1 MAQFQSN
8 IPAAISNWNLNNP
21 ILRKKTLKSVADELG
36 IPSSSLSQIDRNN
49 SANTFQKHCAV
60 IFESKRKSKQLEVL
74 ELYKKLDIPLVNRL
88 VKICN
93 ILECNI
99 WDVVKKVE

>member
-1 MAQFQSN
+1 MAQFRSN
-8 IPAAISNWNLNNP
+8 IPETISNWNLNNP
-21 ILRKKTLKSVADELG
+21 TLRQKTLKSVADELG
-36 IPSSSLSQIDRNN
+36 VPSSSLSQIDRNN

-74 ELYKKLDIPLVNRL
+74 ELYKKLDIPVVNRL

-93 ILECNI
+93 ILECHI
-99 WDVVKKVE
+99 WDVVKRVD